1 MYRWKKL
8 ALAGAAIAAAAIV
21 ASAAP
26 PHAFARTSAADTA
39 AAATG
44 QAAGGAAVVD
54 RVLATVEDR
63 AIMQSDVENAI
74 KSYLVQAQRTSL
86 PPDEEKKIRE
96 MVLNKLVGDALLVL
110 QAEKDNIKVEDK
122 DVDGAVD
129 KQIEDFKTQLGG
141 DDAFNR
147 QLETEGLTL
156 DALRTMYREP
166 IRDQLLRTGL
176 IREKIGP
183 DIHVTDADVQ
193 EYYKAHLTELP
204 QRPETVTLAHILI
217 VPKPSDA
224 VLTKAHDKITLV
236 EGKLKAGGDFAE
248 LAKQYSDCPSA
259 KFGGSLGTLKLEDLN
274 NPPFEA
280 AAKALD
286 VGQVSPPVLTEFGYH
301 IIKLEGVEGDQYT
314 LRHIL
319 ARAEA
324 TPDDVASAQ
333 KFAEKVRGEI
343 VGGADF
349 AKEAAQYSG
358 DYATKNSG
366 GVIPEKALEDLSD
379 EIKASIKDVPVGGI
393 APVTKEA
400 RGFRVVKVIGR
411 NPARAYSY
419 DEAKNELLNYLENQ
433 KVQERLAAYIEDLKK
448 NYSVVIKGE

>member
-1 MYRWKKL
+1 MYLWKKL
-8 ALAGAAIAAAAIV
+8 AFAGAAIAAAALI
-21 ASAAP
+21 ASASP
-26 PHAFARTSAADTA
+26 PHAFARTSAPDTA
-39 AAATG
+39 EATG
-44 QAAGGAAVVD
+44 GTGVVD
-54 RVLATVEDR
+54 RVVATVEDR
-63 AIMQSDVENAI
+63 AIMQSDVDNAI
-74 KSYLVQAQRTSL
+74 KRYLVQAQRTSV
-86 PPDEEKKIRE
+86 PPDEEKKIHD
-96 MVLNKLVGDALLVL
+96 MVLNNLIGDALLVL

-122 DVDGAVD
+122 EVDAAVD

-141 DDAFNR
+141 DEAFKN
-147 QLETEGLTL
+147 QLEAEGLTL
-156 DALRTMYREP
+156 DALRAMYREP
-166 IRDQLLRTGL
+166 IRDRLLINGL

-183 DIHVTDADVQ
+183 DIHVTDTDVQ
-193 EYYKAHLTELP
+193 EYYKAHLAELP
-204 QRPETVTLAHILI
+204 QRPETVTLSHILI

-224 VLTKAHDKITLV
+224 VLAKAHDKITLV

-274 NPPFEA
+274 NAPFEA

-301 IIKLEGVEGDQYT
+301 IIKVEGVEGDEYT

-324 TPDDVASAQ
+324 TPDDVAAAQ
-333 KFAEKVRGEI
+333 KLAEKVRGEI

-358 DYATKNSG
+358 DFATKNVG
-366 GVIPEKALEDLSD
+366 GLIGEVPISNLPDDFKAAL
-379 EIKASIKDVPVGGI
+379 KDVPAGGI
-393 APVTKEA
+393 APITKEA
-400 RGFRVVKVIGR
+400 RGFRVVKVMSW

-419 DEAKNELLNYLENQ
+419 DEAKSELTNYLENQ
-433 KVQERLAAYIEDLKK
+433 KLEERLTAYIEDLKK

>member
-8 ALAGAAIAAAAIV
+8 AFAGAAIAAAALI
-21 ASAAP
+21 ASASP
-26 PHAFARTSAADTA
+26 PHAFARTSAPDTA
-39 AAATG
+39 E
-44 QAAGGAAVVD
+44 AAGGPAVVD
-54 RVLATVEDR
+54 RVVATVEDR

-74 KSYLVQAQRTSL
+74 KRYLVQAQRTSV
-86 PPDEEKKIRE
+86 PPDEEKKIHD
-96 MVLNKLVGDALLVL
+96 MVLNNLIGDALLVL

-122 DVDGAVD
+122 EVDAAVD
-129 KQIEDFKTQLGG
+129 KQIEDFKTQMGG
-141 DDAFNR
+141 DDAFKR
-147 QLETEGLTL
+147 QLDAEGLTL
-156 DALRTMYREP
+156 DALRAMYREP
-166 IRDQLLRTGL
+166 IRDRLLINGL

-183 DIHVTDADVQ
+183 DIRVSDTDVQ
-193 EYYKAHLTELP
+193 AYYKAHLAELP
-204 QRPETVTLAHILI
+204 QRPETLTLAHILI

-224 VLTKAHDKITLV
+224 VLAKAHDKIATV
-236 EGKLKAGGDFAE
+236 QGKLKAGGDFAE

-274 NPPFEA
+274 NAPFEEA
-280 AAKALD
+280 ARALD

-324 TPDDVASAQ
+324 TPNDVAAAQ
-333 KFAEKVRGEI
+333 KLAEKVRSEI

-358 DYATKNSG
+358 DFATKNTG
-366 GVIPEKALEDLSD
+366 GLIGEVPVSNLPDEFKA
-379 EIKASIKDVPVGGI
+379 AIKDVPAGGI

-400 RGFRVVKVIGR
+400 RGFRVVKVVSL
-411 NPARAYSY
+411 NPARPYSY
-419 DEAKNELLNYLENQ
+419 DEAKTELTNFLEQQ
-433 KVQERLAAYIEDLKK
+433 KLEERLTAYIEDLKK

>member
-1 MYRWKKL
+1 MYLWKKL
-8 ALAGAAIAAAAIV
+8 AFAGAAIAAAALI
-21 ASAAP
+21 ASASP
-26 PHAFARTSAADTA
+26 PHAFARTSAPDTA
-39 AAATG
+39 EATG
-44 QAAGGAAVVD
+44 GTGVVD
-54 RVLATVEDR
+54 RVATVEDR
-63 AIMQSDVENAI
+63 AIMQSDVDNAI
-74 KSYLVQAQRTSL
+74 KRYLVQAQRTSV
-86 PPDEEKKIRE
+86 PPDEEKKIHD
-96 MVLNKLVGDALLVL
+96 MVLNNLIGDALLVL

-122 DVDGAVD
+122 EVDAAVD

-141 DDAFNR
+141 DEAFKN
-147 QLETEGLTL
+147 QLEAEGLTL
-156 DALRTMYREP
+156 DALRAMYREP
-166 IRDQLLRTGL
+166 IRDRLLINGL

-183 DIHVTDADVQ
+183 DIHVTDTDVQ
-193 EYYKAHLTELP
+193 EYYKAHLAELP
-204 QRPETVTLAHILI
+204 QRPETVTLSHILI

-224 VLTKAHDKITLV
+224 VLAKAHDKITLV

-274 NPPFEA
+274 NAPFEA

-301 IIKLEGVEGDQYT
+301 IIKVEGVEGDEYT

-324 TPDDVASAQ
+324 TPDDVAAAQ
-333 KFAEKVRGEI
+333 KLAEKVRGEI

-358 DYATKNSG
+358 DFATKNVG
-366 GVIPEKALEDLSD
+366 GLIGEVPISNLPDDFKAAL
-379 EIKASIKDVPVGGI
+379 KDVPAGGI
-393 APVTKEA
+393 APITKEA
-400 RGFRVVKVIGR
+400 RGFRVVKVMSW

-419 DEAKNELLNYLENQ
+419 DEAKSELTNYLENQ
-433 KVQERLAAYIEDLKK
+433 KLEERLTAYIEDLKK